1 MCEANKAFISGKLCV
16 REHRGEFR
24 VSCME
29 WKWQVTYVG
38 AVICIVYGQP
48 SCSCPYLV
56 WLRALLDIYVHL
68 AARMDSTARVSGKL
82 AGHIMGWW
90 PPPPLTHEDLLCSWV
105 SVVILDHKNKKNC
118 TSLWVAYVIVFKHYL
133 KKIQGFPGGSLVK
146 NPPANAGDAGSIPGL
161 GRSPGEGN
169 GKPL

>member
-1 MCEANKAFISGKLCV
+1 MKQIKPLLEANYVWKNTGVNSEWAAWNGSDLGHLC
-16 REHRGEFR
+16 
-24 VSCME
+24 
-29 WKWQVTYVG
+29 G
-38 AVICIVYGQP
+38 AVICIVYGQL

-68 AARMDSTARVSGKL
+68 SARMDSTARVSGKL

-90 PPPPLTHEDLLCSWV
+90 PLPPLTHEDLLCSRV

-133 KKIQGFPGGSLVK
+133 KKIQGFPGGSVVK
-146 NPPANAGDAGSIPGL
+146 NPPANAGDAGSIHGL

-169 GKPL
+169 GNSV